1 MSELVPFR
9 YDAKYLK
16 VEFRVPDEFNY
27 SRSLSLSHL
36 KGIYNAWS
44 RAIRV
49 DTYGRLW
56 VLSDEL
62 HNILRT
68 DQANARYFL
77 LNVEDEFKIE
87 SENKVYVQCSEVCRL
102 LDIEIQGRA
111 GSIKR
116 EKYLKFSD
124 AIYRDIRNSEKL
136 SIIYAEMYEIMNAE
150 RKKLK
155 QRRKGDLKVQK
166 DELTGDE
173 LVKGYEFS
181 HIRSVSSYLHLA
193 DRYWNGLLVNQETHK
208 IITQRGVQ
216 DEDQLYQLCVDRG
229 WSLEWYE
236 PFLKSLKSLE

>member
-1 MSELVPFR
+1 MGELVPFR
-9 YDAKYLK
+9 YYVKDLR
-16 VEFRVPDEFNY
+16 VEFKVPDSDY
-27 SRSLSLSHL
+27 LRSLSLSHL

-68 DQANARYFL
+68 SQANARYFL

-87 SENKVYVQCSEVCRL
+87 SESKVYVQCSEVCRF
-102 LDIEIQGRA
+102 LDSGIQGEA

-116 EKYLKFSD
+116 EKYLRFSE
-124 AIYRDIRNSEKL
+124 AIYRDMRDSDKL
-136 SIIYAEMYEIMNAE
+136 SLIRAEMYELMNTE

-193 DRYWNGLLVNQETHK
+193 DRYWNGLLVNKETHA
-208 IITQRGVQ
+208 IITQEGIQ
-216 DEDQLYQLCVDRG
+216 DEVQLYKLCLYRG